1 MVVGLRGHKRRT
13 ASVRVWRA
21 PAHGHRLQKTSYGRT
36 NSVTSQRWYQ
46 GRLAAFDL
54 ETTGPDPD
62 AARIVAAAVSLVGDG
77 RAPEHLS
84 WLVDPGVEIPA
95 CATSVHGVTTARV
108 RAEGRIAEEAIEE
121 ITSALAGQLQ
131 QGVPIV
137 AFNARFDL
145 TVLDREAGRHRLRS
159 LLDRVG
165 GVDGMIVIDP
175 HVLDKQIDPLRRGKR
190 TLSAVC
196 EHYRITLDDAHTATA
211 DALAAARVA
220 YVLGATVAELGRTN
234 IQVLH
239 RQQIDWAVEQAESLE
254 KYFHRQGRFKRVEG
268 IWPVVA
274 DSLSRAA

>member
-1 MVVGLRGHKRRT
+1 MDIDYRN
-13 ASVRVWRA
+13 
-21 PAHGHRLQKTSYGRT
+21 SYVHT
-36 NSVTSQRWYQ
+36 NSVASTSWYR
-46 GRLAAFDL
+46 GRLAAFDI
-54 ETTGPDPD
+54 ETTGTDPES
-62 AARIVAAAVSLVGDG
+62 ARIVAAAVSLVGG
-77 RAPEHLS
+77 ARASEHLS

-95 CATSVHGVTTARV
+95 SATYVHGVTTARA

-121 ITSALAGQLQ
+121 ITATLAGQLQ

-145 TVLDREAGRHRLRS
+145 TILDREARRHGPRP

-165 GVDGMIVIDP
+165 GADGMIVVDP
-175 HVLDKQIDPLRRGKR
+175 HVLDKQFDPRRYGKR

-196 EHYRITLDDAHTATA
+196 EHYRVTLDEAHTATA

-220 YVLGATVAELGRTN
+220 CRLGATVAELGETD

-239 RQQIDWAVEQAESLE
+239 RQQINWAIEQAESLE
-254 KYFHRQGRFKRVEG
+254 KYLRRQGRHKRVEG
-268 IWPVVA
+268 VWPVIA